1 MAEEPKGLFKVGAVS
16 LVLSGT
22 LFLVKLVLD
31 LVTGPPPSTGI
42 EILAWITQG
51 KLALA
56 FVNEALFIAGMLVVP
71 GAAALHAS
79 LRAKGGNKAV
89 VGIGCLAVTLPV
101 LFSAVIVHGRLIYP
115 VYGIQV
121 RDPLGAELAVA
132 LYAGGMHAVSLMLA
146 IATVLLSLAMGSTYG
161 RPIAYL
167 GFVAAVFDV
176 VGSYP
181 WELGAPVRVL
191 SQVVPAAWLIAV
203 GSKLWMLGAA
213 PSPRSS

>member
-1 MAEEPKGLFKVGAVS
+1 MADEPKGLLKAGGLS
-16 LVLSGT
+16 LVLSGI
-22 LFLVKLVLD
+22 LFLVKLALD
-31 LVTGPPPSTGI
+31 LSTGPPPSTGT

-56 FVNEALFIAGMLVVP
+56 FVNEVLFFAGMLLVP

-79 LRAKGGNKAV
+79 LRSRGGNKAV
-89 VGIGCLAVTLPV
+89 VGLGCLAVTLPV
-101 LFSAVIVHGRLIYP
+101 LFSAVIVHGRLVYP

-121 RDPLGAELAVA
+121 RDPLGAEFALA

-146 IATVLLSLAMGSTYG
+146 VATVLLSLAMQSTYG

-181 WELGAPVRVL
+181 WGLGAPLLVL

-203 GSKLWMLGAA
+203 GSKLWMLGPA
-213 PSPRSS
+213 PSPRAS